1 MSPIDEKE
9 TIEDAREAGL
19 LCPQCEASNVPQH
32 RFCAK
37 CGAAL
42 WEACFR
48 CGEVCP
54 AGETYC
60 GACGVNLADAA
71 AEQLERVQDDF
82 PPPPTC
88 DPLAASPT
96 RSPCLRRSPRTAI
109 RAWPDTLPTPN
120 SSFASLPPNTTAG
133 ES

>member
-19 LCPQCEASNVPQH
+19 LCPQCEASNVAQH
-32 RFCAK
+32 KFCAK
-37 CGAAL
+37 CGAPL

-82 PPPPTC
+82 R
-88 DPLAASPT
+88 AAAEL
-96 RSPCLRRSPRTAI
+96 RSACRFTEAISLRRSPKIAI
-109 RAWPDTLPTPN
+109 RVWPDTRPTPS
-120 SSFASLPPNTTAG
+120 SSFTSLPPNAIAG
-133 ES
+133 EL